1 MASVVTLLIIS
12 LSKFIIKVRGIL
24 DNTSGVVNICVN
36 ILTNTLHDI
45 SLNTLVDEYK
55 VVSIFTT

>member
-1 MASVVTLLIIS
+1 MELVDTLLIIS

-36 ILTNTLHDI
+36 ILTNTLHGI